1 MEKNLITT
9 ESFLR
14 DRLGL
19 KGEFFNESYK
29 SALESFNAGDKS
41 ALAEWWRG
49 HPGDDGKA
57 MLTEEAWRLW
67 SVAKSV
73 ADGFVELGLMPID
86 GAERFFWDYLPY

>member
-29 SALESFNAGDKS
+29 SALEASKAGDKS
-41 ALAEWWRG
+41 ALAEWWMA

-57 MLTEEAWRLW
+57 MLTDEAWRLW
-67 SVAKSV
+67 SVAESV
-73 ADGFVELGLMPID
+73 AKGFVELGLMPID